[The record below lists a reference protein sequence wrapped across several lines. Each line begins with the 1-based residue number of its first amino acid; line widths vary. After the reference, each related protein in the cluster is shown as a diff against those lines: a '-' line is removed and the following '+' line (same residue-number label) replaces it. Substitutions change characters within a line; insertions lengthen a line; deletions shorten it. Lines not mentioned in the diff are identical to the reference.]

1 MTNSILNSS
10 LMQRPRK
17 MKCLSSIFLP
27 CLQARKLRRQRRQD
41 YHASWTCAGISELA
55 QPTEPFPAYE
65 HEKQHH
71 GSTELSALPD
81 QSKDVVTKTP
91 QMTPSIRLVNPADSE
106 CSTLDD
112 PDEKQPQGIQDDT
125 AARQTTTLSDDDT
138 DVESGSEKASR
149 VIDMKVGPQT
159 EEPLNPKAHL
169 SPKSKD
175 DIDLE
180 LSSRRIPRSPDK
192 KPRPASM
199 DVPPSAAAKLPE
211 IKSRI
216 IEDIPEDVEEE
227 DKHDADIKH
236 TVSAVPDEQA
246 KPEEEHGS
254 ETAATKPTKRTS
266 TWRLSQR
273 KSMNELFN
281 LLQSTAAAVAAA
293 PKLSNLK
300 FAIPPKSPLRASPTN
315 DSPHHSYVSSVSSTS
330 NRPPTPPPKS
340 PVLRPNSR
348 PLPDPA
354 QLSSSAPPA
363 SGTSL
368 GSLSSSPTK
377 KQRRMGTAVFPLL
390 PCKWAG
396 IHDEDMKEKHSND
409 TNRNSQTL
417 FQ

>member
-1 MTNSILNSS
+1 
-10 LMQRPRK
+10 MQRPRK

-125 AARQTTTLSDDDT
+125 AAKQTTTLSDDDT

>member
-65 HEKQHH
+65 HEKHHH

-81 QSKDVVTKTP
+81 QPKDAVTKTP

-112 PDEKQPQGIQDDT
+112 PDEKQPQGIQDDI
-125 AARQTTTLSDDDT
+125 AAKQTTTLSDDDT
-138 DVESGSEKASR
+138 DVESGSEKTSR

-199 DVPPSAAAKLPE
+199 EVPPSAAAKLPE

-246 KPEEEHGS
+246 KPEEEYGS

>member
-65 HEKQHH
+65 HEKHHH

-81 QSKDVVTKTP
+81 QPKDAVTKTP

-125 AARQTTTLSDDDT
+125 AAKQTTTLSDDDT
-138 DVESGSEKASR
+138 DVESGSEKTSR

-169 SPKSKD
+169 SPKGKD

-227 DKHDADIKH
+227 DKHDSDIKH

-254 ETAATKPTKRTS
+254 ETAATKPTKRSS

-363 SGTSL
+363 SGISL

>member
-1 MTNSILNSS
+1 
-10 LMQRPRK
+10 MQRPRK

-125 AARQTTTLSDDDT
+125 AAKQTTTLSDDDT

-348 PLPDPA
+348 PLPDPV

>member
-65 HEKQHH
+65 HEKHHH

-81 QSKDVVTKTP
+81 QPTDAVTKTP

-125 AARQTTTLSDDDT
+125 AAKQTTTLSDDDT
-138 DVESGSEKASR
+138 DVESSSEKTSR

-169 SPKSKD
+169 SLKSKD

-227 DKHDADIKH
+227 DKHDSDIKH

-363 SGTSL
+363 SGISL

>member
-1 MTNSILNSS
+1 
-10 LMQRPRK
+10 MQRPRK

-65 HEKQHH
+65 HEKHHH

-81 QSKDVVTKTP
+81 QPKDAVTKTP

-112 PDEKQPQGIQDDT
+112 PDEKQPQGIQDDI
-125 AARQTTTLSDDDT
+125 AAKQTTTLSDDDT
-138 DVESGSEKASR
+138 DVESGSEKTSR

-199 DVPPSAAAKLPE
+199 EVPPSAAAKLPE

-246 KPEEEHGS
+246 KPEEEYGS

>member
-1 MTNSILNSS
+1 MTNSILSS
-10 LMQRPRK
+10 PLMRRPQK

-65 HEKQHH
+65 HEKHH
-71 GSTELSALPD
+71 HDETELSALSD
-81 QSKDVVTKTP
+81 QPTDAVTKTP

-106 CSTLDD
+106 CSTLED
-112 PDEKQPQGIQDDT
+112 PDEKQHQDAQD
-125 AARQTTTLSDDDT
+125 AAAKQATTLSDDDT
-138 DVESGSEKASR
+138 DVESASEKTSR
-149 VIDMKVGPQT
+149 IIDMKVGPQT
-159 EEPLNPKAHL
+159 EEPLTPKAQL

-180 LSSRRIPRSPDK
+180 LSTRRIPRSPEK
-192 KPRPASM
+192 RPRPASM

-227 DKHDADIKH
+227 DKHDADVN
-236 TVSAVPDEQA
+236 TAPSAAADGQA
-246 KPEEEHGS
+246 KPEEEHDS
-254 ETAATKPTKRTS
+254 ETVTTKPTKRTS

-281 LLQSTAAAVAAA
+281 LLQSTAAAVASA

-315 DSPHHSYVSSVSSTS
+315 ESPHHSYISSTS
-330 NRPPTPPPKS
+330 STSIRPPTPPPKS
-340 PVLRPNSR
+340 PVLKPSSR
-348 PLPDPA
+348 PLPDPT
-354 QLSSSAPPA
+354 QLSSSAPAA

-368 GSLSSSPTK
+368 GGLSSSPTK

-390 PCKWAG
+390 PGKWAAG
-396 IHDEDMKEKHSND
+396 FHDDDMAEKQSND

>member
-125 AARQTTTLSDDDT
+125 AAKQTTTLSDDDT

-348 PLPDPA
+348 PLPDPV

>member
-65 HEKQHH
+65 HEKHHH

-81 QSKDVVTKTP
+81 QPTDAVTKTP

-125 AARQTTTLSDDDT
+125 AAKQTTTLSDDDT
-138 DVESGSEKASR
+138 DVESSSEKTSR

-227 DKHDADIKH
+227 DKHDSDIKH
-236 TVSAVPDEQA
+236 TVSAVSDEQA

-315 DSPHHSYVSSVSSTS
+315 DSLHHSYVSSVSSTS

-363 SGTSL
+363 SGISL